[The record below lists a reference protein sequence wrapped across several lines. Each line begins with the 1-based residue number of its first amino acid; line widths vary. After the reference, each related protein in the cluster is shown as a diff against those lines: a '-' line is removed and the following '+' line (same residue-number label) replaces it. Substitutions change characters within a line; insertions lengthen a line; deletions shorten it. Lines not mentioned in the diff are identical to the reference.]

1 MTARALNPLR
11 FSAFTTWKDCA
22 GACQPG
28 GLPILNHVF
37 PGDGAGMLTSAWI
50 NEIDWLRGLEFASG
64 GIAATGLLWE
74 VSIWLSV
81 LFIH

>member
-1 MTARALNPLR
+1 
-11 FSAFTTWKDCA
+11 
-22 GACQPG
+22 
-28 GLPILNHVF
+28 
-37 PGDGAGMLTSAWI
+37 MLTSVWT